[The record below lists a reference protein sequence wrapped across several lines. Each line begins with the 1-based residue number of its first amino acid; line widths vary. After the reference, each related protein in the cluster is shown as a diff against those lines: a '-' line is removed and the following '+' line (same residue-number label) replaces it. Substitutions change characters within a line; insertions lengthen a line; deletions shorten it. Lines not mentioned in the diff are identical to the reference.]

1 MDPRQD
7 SDPGVDTAADETAPV
22 SPDDAG
28 PPAKG
33 EPGQSSA
40 DVITMCL
47 FGAMVLIASVCFVIW

>member
-7 SDPGVDTAADETAPV
+7 SDTGVDTAADEPAPV
-22 SPDDAG
+22 TPDDAG